1 MIETDKKGERAANPS
16 TKPTRGPRTQ
26 KVNGKKQTRNSP
38 LLTRD
43 WIRGWTLVL
52 MPNPKGCVRVNMA
65 IDFEDAAHGLE
76 ADNNCGIVA
85 RLLVGESDE
94 EEEEEEEEEEGD
106 GFDAFIG
113 LKPAVAGGCEVLFG
127 EHFGLVGVYLFNTVN
142 AAKGS
147 ARDKT

>member
-1 MIETDKKGERAANPS
+1 
-16 TKPTRGPRTQ
+16 
-26 KVNGKKQTRNSP
+26 
-38 LLTRD
+38 
-43 WIRGWTLVL
+43 
-52 MPNPKGCVRVNMA
+52 MA

-127 EHFGLVGVYLFNTVN
+127 EHFGLVGVYLFNTSTPTSKATSLETPAFDLPGILQAVKSDVLTCQR
-142 AAKGS
+142 AAFPLD
-147 ARDKT
+147 AWVQLPPWI